1 MTPRPAFIVAVTWLA
16 LLAGGPALA
25 LAQETE
31 SAPAS
36 SVVEVPP
43 KGDKLPRNPPH
54 PETLAAEPCT
64 ESRECA
70 LRLGYGN
77 VCDQNRCEP
86 YVDRRDIMDLFR
98 KTPKPKAEPKPFVLY
113 PSIIPAIGYNPALGF
128 LIGVVSK
135 AGMLLGDPGTRPCRA
150 PRCSSS

>member
-1 MTPRPAFIVAVTWLA
+1 VTPRSAFLIAVAWLA
-16 LLAGGPALA
+16 ILAGGPAFA

-31 SAPAS
+31 STPAS
-36 SVVEVPP
+36 SVVEVLP
-43 KGDKLPRNPPH
+43 KGDELPRKPPNP
-54 PETLAAEPCT
+54 EALAEEPCA

-77 VCDQNRCEP
+77 VCEQNRCEP
-86 YVDRRDIMDLFR
+86 YVDRRDIVDVFR
-98 KTPKPKAEPKPFVLY
+98 KTPKPKAEPEPFAFY

-128 LIGVVSK
+128 LIGIVSK
-135 AGMLLGDPGTRPCRA
+135 AGMLLGDPRCRA